1 VIRSSKLADERRE
14 CGPAEIWCLHGAV
27 GSAADWRTIA
37 SQLAAR
43 HIGSRAVDLWRFLDC
58 APMSL
63 TAFGEALNAEARGEV
78 FRGSSRVLM
87 GYSMGGRL
95 ALHALLNQPHPWQAA
110 VIISAHPGLE
120 AAPDR
125 AARLSADAA
134 WAAKALTGNW
144 AAFLDDWSAQPVL
157 AGGDIRD
164 AAAQQRLALR
174 RREIARG
181 FVDWSL
187 GAQQPL
193 WNRLPEIQIPILW
206 IVGEHDE
213 KFRSLGAR
221 AVGLLPSAKLAIAPQ
236 AGHRVPWQA
245 GDWLAG
251 EVAAFLQT
259 GVA

>member
-1 VIRSSKLADERRE
+1 MIRSSKLADERRE

-27 GSAADWRTIA
+27 GSAADWRTVA
-37 SQLAAR
+37 SLLAAR

-95 ALHALLNQPHPWQAA
+95 ALHALLHQPHPWQAA

-120 AAPDR
+120 TAPDR
-125 AARLSADAA
+125 TARLSADAA
-134 WAAKALTGNW
+134 WAAKALAGNW
-144 AAFLDDWSAQPVL
+144 GAFLDEWSAQPVL
-157 AGGDIRD
+157 AGSDIRD
-164 AAAQQRLALR
+164 SAAQQRLALR

-181 FVDWSL
+181 LVDWSL

-193 WNRLPEIQIPILW
+193 WERLPEIQIPILW
-206 IVGEHDE
+206 IAGEHDE
-213 KFRSLGAR
+213 KFRNLATR
-221 AVGLLPSAKLAIAPQ
+221 AVDLLPSAKLSIAPH

-251 EVAAFLQT
+251 EVTTFLQT